1 MPTGGR
7 PNDQRRHRP
16 QELISREILTHRT
29 FKGNLMLLKHRPLNA
44 AALAACIVALSM
56 TGCATT
62 VGQAPGAM
70 EVRQGVIEQIMP
82 TELQSTEHTG
92 LGAVVGG
99 VTGLGLGS
107 LIGRGTG
114 RDVAMLLGAVGG
126 GLIGNN
132 TQAAAND
139 GPLPGQEVIVRTRSG
154 VLVSV
159 TQPIN
164 PELHE
169 GQRVY
174 LEGSGQIARVIPQY

>member
-1 MPTGGR
+1 MM
-7 PNDQRRHRP
+7 
-16 QELISREILTHRT
+16 LKRT
-29 FKGNLMLLKHRPLNA
+29 YLKSTALA
-44 AALAACIVALSM
+44 LVAALALA
-56 TGCATT
+56 GCATT

-70 EVRQGVIEQIMP
+70 EVRQGVIEQIMM
-82 TELQSTEHTG
+82 TQLQSTERTG

-126 GLIGNN
+126 GLVGNN

-139 GPLPGQEVIVRTRSG
+139 QPIPGQEVIVRTNSG

-174 LEGSGQIARVIPQY
+174 LEGSGQVARVIAQY

>member
-1 MPTGGR
+1 M
-7 PNDQRRHRP
+7 
-16 QELISREILTHRT
+16 
-29 FKGNLMLLKHRPLNA
+29 FLKSNHLKSTTL
-44 AALAACIVALSM
+44 ALAASLVVSLAT

-82 TELQSTEHTG
+82 TQLQSTERTG

-132 TQAAAND
+132 TQAAVND
-139 GPLPGQEVIVRTRSG
+139 PPMPGQEVIVRTNSG

-159 TQPIN
+159 TQPLN

-174 LEGSGQIARVIPQY
+174 LEGSGQIARVVPQY